1 MKKLIAGALTAA
13 MVLGTVTPVA
23 VFADEKQD
31 LTLGLMLSDNT
42 NQFFSTLEDAFKKAA
57 EDAGYEVISLSS
69 GNDAAKDVTNMEDLL
84 TQNPDVI
91 VYNPVDS
98 DAAGDAGAMAN
109 DAGIP
114 VVTVDR
120 AANSGDIVCHIA
132 SDNVYGGEIAAQY
145 IVDQLP
151 DGGQVVEIQ
160 GQAGAS
166 ATNERGEGFHNI
178 MDDNDK
184 FEVVVSQTGNW
195 SSSEAMS
202 VMENALTAN
211 PDIKAVFCHND
222 QMALGA
228 IEACQQADRD
238 DIVIV
243 GFDADADNLDA
254 IKAGTQAATVRQL
267 PALMGETAV
276 EVCGKIAAGEEVE
289 ASIGT
294 EVELVTADNVDADA
308 TAEEEATTEEDATA
322 EEETET
328 TDAE

>member
-84 TQNPDVI
+84 TQSPDVI

-98 DAAGDAGAMAN
+98 DAN

-294 EVELVTADNVDADA
+294 EVELVTADNVDA
-308 TAEEEATTEEDATA
+308 
-322 EEETET
+322 ET